1 MNQNKVVRFLKIRSL
16 RPRCK
21 VYFAAKN
28 LSSKSLKGSKRYY
41 YFGVLILNQY
51 WAFRAAIATPV
62 EWSLTSIMK
71 SLIALVIS

>member
-41 YFGVLILNQY
+41 YFGVLIVNQC
-51 WAFRAAIATPV
+51 
-62 EWSLTSIMK
+62 
-71 SLIALVIS
+71 